1 MSGPTSPSLAL
12 AILVLLPFDII
23 TWVLRFYVR
32 LSRKAWGPDD
42 WSMVIAIPLFTIST
56 IGMLGIAFTGGGKM
70 DSELSTEQR
79 ETAMF
84 WWFIMQTMFCLAAI
98 PVKWAI
104 CFTLL
109 RIADKRKIYQ
119 WSIYAIMAAVFLV
132 MASTTIYEFFHCTP
146 IQMNWEAVEGGFCK
160 AQSNIT
166 GFSFA
171 LSAVSIFSDWFCALI
186 PIPLL
191 WNVQIDI
198 RVKSSI
204 IALLGLGI
212 FASTAA
218 IVRLTV
224 TVNLSATTDFLYHA
238 MPVAAWAHA
247 ELGLG
252 VVLAN
257 LPALRPLLDKLIS
270 LRSTIRSNGKR
281 ITDPSA
287 GDNYLELE
295 EGKKG
300 NKGTQKGTMGP
311 SKGPETRIYGG
322 DLADSSSSLGDDRST
337 KRIVRREPRTDSS
350 GIQINHQIQINHE
363 DVNMR

>member
-1 MSGPTSPSLAL
+1 MSGPTSVPLATV
-12 AILVLLPFDII
+12 ILVLLPFDVV

-42 WSMVIAIPLFTIST
+42 WSMVIAIPLFIIST
-56 IGMLGIAFTGGGKM
+56 IGMTGIAFTGGGKM
-70 DSELSTEQR
+70 DLELTTEQR

-109 RIADKRKIYQ
+109 RIAENRRAYQ
-119 WSIYAIMAAVFLV
+119 ISIWIVMAMVFLV
-132 MASTTIYEFFHCTP
+132 MASTTVYDP
-146 IQMNWEAVEGGFCK
+146 V
-160 AQSNIT
+160 
-166 GFSFA
+166 
-171 LSAVSIFSDWFCALI
+171 
-186 PIPLL
+186 PLL

-198 RVKSSI
+198 RVKCSI

-224 TVNLSATTDFLYHA
+224 TVNLSAKKDFLYYA

-252 VVLAN
+252 VILAN
-257 LPALRPLLDKLIS
+257 LPALRPLLEKILN
-270 LRSTIRSNGKR
+270 LRSTLGSGGKR
-281 ITDPSA
+281 SRYTDPKSS
-287 GDNYLELE
+287 DNYLELGE
-295 EGKKG
+295 RTRKSTHKSTTVGSS
-300 NKGTQKGTMGP
+300 KGT
-311 SKGPETRIYGG
+311 ETRIYGG
-322 DLADSSSSLGDDRST
+322 DLADSNSTLGDDRST
-337 KRIVRREPRTDSS
+337 KQIVRNEGREDTT
-350 GIQINHQIQINHE
+350 GIQVDHQIRITHV
-363 DVNMR
+363 DAKP

>member
-1 MSGPTSPSLAL
+1 
-12 AILVLLPFDII
+12 
-23 TWVLRFYVR
+23 
-32 LSRKAWGPDD
+32 
-42 WSMVIAIPLFTIST
+42 
-56 IGMLGIAFTGGGKM
+56 MLGIAFTGGGKT
-70 DSELSTEQR
+70 DAELTVKQK

-109 RIADKRKIYQ
+109 RIAEKRKAYQ
-119 WSIYAIMAAVFLV
+119 WSIYVVMAAVFL
-132 MASTTIYEFFHCTP
+132 
-146 IQMNWEAVEGGFCK
+146 
-160 AQSNIT
+160 
-166 GFSFA
+166 
-171 LSAVSIFSDWFCALI
+171 
-186 PIPLL
+186 
-191 WNVQIDI
+191 IDI
-198 RVKSSI
+198 RVKVSI

-224 TVNLSATTDFLYHA
+224 TLNLSATTDFLYYA

-257 LPALRPLLDKLIS
+257 LPALRPLLEKLLS
-270 LRSTIRSNGKR
+270 LRSTIRSNSKR

-295 EGKKG
+295 EGMKSNKG
-300 NKGTQKGTMGP
+300 NRKGTMGS

-322 DLADSSSSLGDDRST
+322 NLADSSSSLDDDRST
-337 KRIVRREPRTDSS
+337 KRIVRREPRTDPS
-350 GIQINHQIQINHE
+350 GIQVDHQVRINHE
-363 DVNMR
+363 DTSKR